1 MLRILLIIIFLAPLV
16 VFALSNP
23 MEQDIW
29 FFFLGWKLAIGTL
42 ALGVGLLGVFIGFVV
57 GWTGELRQR
66 SRARRAEQQVRTL
79 EGQLIELHKRLD
91 RLQQTPASPTA
102 TANPTIKS

>member
-42 ALGVGLLGVFIGFVV
+42 ALGVGLLGVFIGFIV
-57 GWTGELRQR
+57 GWIGDLRQR
-66 SRARRAEQQVRTL
+66 SRARRSEQQVRAL
-79 EGQLIELHKRLD
+79 EGQLIELHQRLD
-91 RLQQTPASPTA
+91 RLQQTSPSPT
-102 TANPTIKS
+102 TAPNPTAKN

>member
-1 MLRILLIIIFLAPLV
+1 MLRVLLLVVFLAPLV

-42 ALGVGLLGVFIGFVV
+42 ALGVGLIGAIIGFVV
-57 GWTGELRQR
+57 GWIGEFRQR
-66 SRARRAEQQVRTL
+66 SRARRSEQQVRSL
-79 EGQLIELHKRLD
+79 ESQLIDLHQRLD
-91 RLQQTPASPTA
+91 RLQQTPTTAVSASD
-102 TANPTIKS
+102 KG

>member
-1 MLRILLIIIFLAPLV
+1 MLRILLLIIFLAPLV
-16 VFALSNP
+16 IFALSNP

-57 GWTGELRQR
+57 GWIGELRQR
-66 SRARRAEQQVRTL
+66 SRARRSEQQVRSL
-79 EGQLIELHKRLD
+79 EGQLIELHQRLD
-91 RLQQTPASPTA
+91 RLQQNPASPASSSTPTA
-102 TANPTIKS
+102 KS